1 MWLRYRDKKYIH
13 LNNFLLNFMS
23 YHYFSENSAFHD
35 FDIFGNHQDFLKVVL
50 QPLDEFW
57 VKVKTCGGVKSGSKD
72 I

>member
-1 MWLRYRDKKYIH
+1 
-13 LNNFLLNFMS
+13 MS